1 MVIIRSVKATL
12 SMVRISSQYGSRRL
26 APVRCC
32 RQDIKVCFIAVL
44 CHHTHVQSGMQKKS
58 VSEQV

>member
-1 MVIIRSVKATL
+1 MVIIRSVKAIL

-32 RQDIKVCFIAVL
+32 KHDN
-44 CHHTHVQSGMQKKS
+44 
-58 VSEQV
+58 